1 MRKRGRGV
9 QPALAGLLS
18 GMLCLASPVQ
28 AGEMSMSDFLSAVGD
43 VEVPAQV
50 AAPQAAPAG
59 TVQPLPRIPSR
70 PMVGEG
76 PRPEGSPSGAG
87 LRAENRRLQAA
98 LERLQTQNTTLHRE
112 LTARDKKATSGQEAE
127 GTAQRDLLAQQ
138 SARQAAE
145 LEQVQAKLTAAE
157 SRVRQLAAENHDLS
171 VKADQSSLSLAP
183 EQQKQATDLKEKLVS
198 MSSERDMLQQQKA
211 ALGEVND
218 GLQSQLKTL
227 TAERDDLRKLA
238 GELKV
243 QVLSLTGLTDSLQAG
258 QVTQK
263 AAAEAA
269 ATQVAALTGERDAL
283 KKQVSDAQA
292 QQASLQ
298 DALKTAQT
306 QAGNGTLQ
314 VKTLSEERDGLKQQ
328 LTVMRNAAQA
338 NAQAASALQT
348 QMQALTAERDQMQQQ
363 VAALT
368 AKASSVVP
376 DSGVAE
382 KAQQALKD
390 LTGKVAT
397 LTGQVTDLTAQ
408 RDSLQAKVT
417 QGEPLRESVP
427 AVPAAPVLDTDAG
440 KQTYAS
446 GVMFAG
452 NLKRTLALQKDLGV
466 KTEPGLLLAGL
477 TDAVNGTVRL
487 DDRGVSEH
495 YQALVKQLS
504 DLEEGKYRDGE
515 KQLEK
520 LTAGGHLL
528 KRNRTMFF
536 LQDAKGTGV
545 IRSGDK
551 VRFDL
556 TESVVKGKTLRNN
569 KGVSATVNDQLP
581 YIVSQALTLAGPGGN
596 ITVYCLASD
605 VYPPEQIPEGLFA
618 YSVLKY
624 TFRVAGK

>member
-1 MRKRGRGV
+1 MRKRGKGG
-9 QPALAGLLS
+9 QSGLAGLLS

-50 AAPQAAPAG
+50 AAPERA
-59 TVQPLPRIPSR
+59 VQPLPRIPSR

-76 PRPEGSPSGAG
+76 PRPEGSPSGDR
-87 LRAENRRLQAA
+87 LRAENRQLQAA
-98 LERLQTQNTTLHRE
+98 LDRLQAQNITLRRE
-112 LTARDKKATSGQEAE
+112 LTARNKKAAAGQETE

-138 SARQAAE
+138 SARQAA

-157 SRVRQLAAENHDLS
+157 RQVRQLAAENHDLS
-171 VKADQSSLSLAP
+171 VKADQNGLMLTP
-183 EQQKQATDLKEKLVS
+183 EQQKQRADLKDKMVYLS
-198 MSSERDMLQQQKA
+198 TERDTLQQQKA

-227 TAERDDLRKLA
+227 TEERDDLRKLA

-243 QVLSLTGLTDSLQAG
+243 QVLSLTGLTDSLQTG

-263 AAAEAA
+263 AAVA
-269 ATQVAALTGERDAL
+269 QVAVLTGERDAL
-283 KKQVSDAQA
+283 KKQVSDAQV

-306 QAGNGTLQ
+306 QAGNDTLQ
-314 VKTLSEERDGLKQQ
+314 VKTLSKERDGLKQQ
-328 LTVMRNAAQA
+328 LIVLKNAAQA
-338 NAQAASALQT
+338 NEQTASASQT
-348 QMQALTAERDQMQQQ
+348 QIQALMTERDQMQQQ

-368 AKASSVVP
+368 AKAFSAAP
-376 DSGVAE
+376 DSGAAE

-408 RDSLQAKVT
+408 RDSLQAKVA
-417 QGEPLRESVP
+417 QGEPVP
-427 AVPAAPVLDTDAG
+427 EAVSSVPAAPVLDTEAG

-446 GVMFAG
+446 GVMLAG

-466 KTEPGLLLAGL
+466 ETEPGLLLAGL
-477 TDAVNGTVRL
+477 ADAVNGTVRL
-487 DDRGVSEH
+487 DERGVSEH
-495 YQALVKQLS
+495 YQALVKRLS

-536 LQDAKGTGV
+536 LQGSKGAGV
-545 IRSGDK
+545 VRSGDK

-581 YIVSQALTLAGPGGN
+581 YVVSQALTLAGRGGN
-596 ITVYCLASD
+596 ITVYSLASD

-624 TFRVAGK
+624 TFRVADK